1 MADNT
6 GNDGG
11 GSFHTLVIVESPTKC
26 TTITGYLGACYKVIA
41 SMGHIRDLPIKYIG
55 VNLDDL
61 DKGEFDVVYEI
72 TDRGKDTVAKIK
84 ALCSKPTTK
93 TILLAT
99 DPDREG
105 EAISWHLIEAAL
117 PQRGRGLDVRRVEFH
132 EITKTAVQ
140 QAVANPRTL
149 DLNLVNAQQARRLV
163 DKLVGYLISEFLW
176 EKIDEPDRRGTDLK
190 ALSAGRVQSVAVRI
204 VVDREREIEGFIPR
218 EFWNIRVELSKI
230 GGAGAGKE
238 TFTAIVVTEDRKGTM
253 EWQTEEE
260 AKLVVEQLAA
270 PGTNYKIVKLLKKQT
285 SSKPAAPFTTSTLQ
299 QTASRKLKINS
310 KHTMEIAQQLYE
322 GIKLGDEGQTG
333 LITYMRTD
341 STNVAAEAQEK
352 AKQVI
357 EKLYGKDYLPEKP
370 PNYATKAKGAQEAHE
385 AIRPSKIDKEPETVR
400 QYLSDEQFRLYQ
412 LIWQRFIASQ
422 MAPATA
428 ELTNVEIEATP
439 ANSPNKHPL
448 KTTGSVP
455 IFIGW
460 KVVYGATAEA
470 EEDNED
476 NEEGGK
482 ESKLPRLNEGEE
494 VDCSGV
500 KPKQNFTQPPKP
512 SDEAAL
518 VGELERRGVGRP
530 STYAN
535 ILDNIQTRRYIISS
549 STTSTEE
556 KGDKPKKE
564 KGGEAATAKAKSKK
578 ESFQAT
584 DRGKTVTDLL
594 VKSFPDIFR
603 IEFTAQLDLVATG
616 EKNWKPVCT
625 EFFQKLDEEL
635 KAAYAT
641 ATKIRIRGVPAGT
654 TAGPVSTYQTQTK
667 TKTSSSSS
675 SSSGSGSSSGPSKT
689 SKKPAAALS
698 KTPADKDKT
707 KKGADGA
714 SKNEEIACPKCGA
727 PMKERQGAKG
737 PFLGCTK
744 YPECKG
750 TAQI

>member
-1 MADNT
+1 MDDNT

-11 GSFHTLVIVESPTKC
+11 GSFHTLVIVESPAKC
-26 TTITGYLGACYKVIA
+26 KTITSYLGAGYKVIA
-41 SMGHIRDLPIKYIG
+41 SMGHIRDLPLKEIG
-55 VNLDDL
+55 VNLNDL
-61 DKGEFDVVYEI
+61 EKGDFECAYEI
-72 TDRGKDTVAKIK
+72 TERGIDTVAKIK
-84 ALCSKPTTK
+84 ALCNKPTMK

-117 PQRGRGLDVRRVEFH
+117 PKKGRGLDVKRVEFH
-132 EITKTAVQ
+132 EITKTAIQ
-140 QAVANPRTL
+140 KAVANPRKL

-176 EKIDEPDRRGTDLK
+176 EKIDEPDKRGTDLP

-204 VVDREREIEGFIPR
+204 VVDREREIEGFTPR
-218 EFWNIRVELSKI
+218 EFWNIRVELSKT
-230 GGAGAGKE
+230 GAGKE
-238 TFTAIVVTEDRKGTM
+238 TFTAIVVTDDRKSTM
-253 EWQTEEE
+253 EWTTEAE
-260 AKLVVEQLAA
+260 AKLVVEQLTA
-270 PGTNYKIVKLLKKQT
+270 PGTNYRIVKLLKKQT

-310 KHTMEIAQQLYE
+310 KRTMEIAQQLYE
-322 GIKLGDEGQTG
+322 GIALGDEGQTG

-357 EKLYGKDYLPEKP
+357 EKIYGKEYLPEKP

-385 AIRPSKIDKEPETVR
+385 AIRPSKIDKEPEKVR

-428 ELTNVEIEATP
+428 ELTTVEIEATTLP
-439 ANSPNKHPL
+439 ASQPNKHPL
-448 KTTGSVP
+448 KATGSVP

-460 KVVYGATAEA
+460 KVVYGATTEA
-470 EEDNED
+470 EEDNEE

-482 ESKLPRLNEGEE
+482 ESKLPRLSEGEE
-494 VDCSGV
+494 VDCGGV

-512 SDEAAL
+512 YDEAAL

-535 ILDNIQTRRYIISS
+535 ILDNIQVRRYILSNS
-549 STTSTEE
+549 NTSTEE
-556 KGDKPKKE
+556 KGAKPQKE
-564 KGGEAATAKAKSKK
+564 KGGTAASVKANSKK

-584 DRGKTVTDLL
+584 DRGKAVTDLL

-603 IEFTAQLDLVATG
+603 IEFTAQIEEDLDLVAEG
-616 EKNWKPVCT
+616 KKNWKPVCT
-625 EFFQKLDEEL
+625 EFFQKLDQEL

-641 ATKIRIRGVPAGT
+641 SAKIRIRGVPAGT
-654 TAGPVSTYQTQTK
+654 TTGPASTYQAK
-667 TKTSSSSS
+667 PTSSSEK
-675 SSSGSGSSSGPSKT
+675 GNGSSNSSASK
-689 SKKPAAALS
+689 SKKPS
-698 KTPADKDKT
+698 SDKT
-707 KKGADGA
+707 KKGEG
-714 SKNEEIACPKCGA
+714 SKSKAVSCPKCGA

-737 PFLGCTK
+737 PFYGCTK

-750 TAQI
+750 TAQV